1 MKLNNGIV
9 SKTVNVEMS
18 PCYLVIMRGLASYRR
33 RGTFYPVAGEQGGV
47 LPDGVQVISNAS
59 TKTDRNKLIN
69 HRINPICDLGV
80 LGVQIYGNE
89 TLNYK
94 YTDLSA
100 AHIARTLV
108 YIHQQVDRY
117 TNTLT
122 FSLNDRSLWQ
132 KWKQYVSTS
141 ILAPIYALGG
151 LATYSV
157 AMGFDTTSAEL
168 IAQRKINGVIHLQF
182 VPDAEIFT
190 VDFIVDSSAN
200 TVESAI

>member
-80 LGVQIYGNE
+80 LGVQIYVNE

-94 YTDLSA
+94 STHLSA
-100 AHIARTLV
+100 APIAHT
-108 YIHQQVDRY
+108 
-117 TNTLT
+117 
-122 FSLNDRSLWQ
+122 
-132 KWKQYVSTS
+132 
-141 ILAPIYALGG
+141 
-151 LATYSV
+151 
-157 AMGFDTTSAEL
+157 
-168 IAQRKINGVIHLQF
+168 
-182 VPDAEIFT
+182 
-190 VDFIVDSSAN
+190 
-200 TVESAI
+200 